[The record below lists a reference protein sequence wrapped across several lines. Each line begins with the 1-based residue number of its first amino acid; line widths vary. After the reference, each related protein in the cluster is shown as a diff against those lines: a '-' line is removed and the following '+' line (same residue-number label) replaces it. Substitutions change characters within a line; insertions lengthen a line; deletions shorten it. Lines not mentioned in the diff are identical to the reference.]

1 MALGINGVLVGCW
14 TDDEVATGVTVVLP
28 PPGSL
33 GAIAVRGGAP
43 GTREAAALGP
53 TASGVECHGV
63 VLCGNSVFGLAA
75 ADGVTDW
82 CVEQERGLKLQA
94 GIVPVVGAAVIYDL
108 TSNDA
113 RRPGPKAGRLA
124 CDAAIEDDPP
134 VGLNGVGR
142 GCTVGKTCG
151 REFASPG
158 GQGVAVVKWGEVTV
172 GVVVAVNA
180 FGDVIDSDG
189 SILAGCNAGSEA
201 LRYPY
206 ASLGEI
212 NASES
217 GEERTN
223 TTIGCIVTNAILSKP
238 EACRVS
244 DMAHTGI
251 ARSIDPPHT
260 SVDGDALFVLAT
272 QQVEASVDLVSHL
285 AAQAV
290 AEAVRSPFVNMS

>member
-1 MALGINGVLVGCW
+1 M
-14 TDDEVATGVTVVLP
+14 
-28 PPGSL
+28 
-33 GAIAVRGGAP
+33 
-43 GTREAAALGP
+43 GP
-53 TASGVECHGV
+53 SASGTECHGV

-82 CVEQERGLKLQA
+82 CVEHGRGLKLSTA
-94 GIVPVVGAAVIYDL
+94 TVPVVGAAVVYDL
-108 TSNDA
+108 TSSDG

-134 VGLNGVGR
+134 VGLYGVGR
-142 GCTVGKTCG
+142 GCTVGKSCG

-158 GQGVAVVKWGEVTV
+158 GQGVAIVKWGDVTV

-180 FGDVIDSDG
+180 FGDVISSDG
-189 SILAGCNAGSEA
+189 SILAGSTAESGA

-206 ASLGEI
+206 ASLQEI
-212 NASES
+212 NAFET

-223 TTIGCIVTNAILSKP
+223 TTIGCIVTNAVLSKS

-272 QQVEASVDLVSHL
+272 QQVEASVDLISHL

-290 AEAVRSPFVNMS
+290 AEAVRSPFVIMD